1 MSERHDLDAIEQPSV
16 PHDVRRLLAIILLL
30 VTTPCIAEVRRRA
43 AQPPGFSVFQTPD
56 ASAVLVAA
64 PDGSI
69 WFAGADVGTIAVDG
83 RLKLVAGGVNCSVGP
98 VVRSDDALV
107 CLSRSATEDVLRV
120 VRPSGQIDTVSLGAF
135 VGAGSLVAA
144 PDGTIMF
151 IERNTRRIGRLTL
164 DGVVNRIELPRA
176 IVPEILAVAS
186 DGTVWFIAGP
196 TLVRMIADGTYDVF
210 RDDALF
216 ERRHPGAGFSGLVAG
231 SDGTLW
237 LSIPTESRT
246 SGYHRTGA
254 IVAFTPDGSFHE
266 ELVINSPTLMAT
278 APDASVWF
286 IQDVAPGFEP
296 TYIPELVHFVRQS
309 EPRTFYV
316 PYAFWPVH
324 VFSLA
329 VDSQNRPWL
338 ALTDSIAGPRIAVL
352 R

>member
-1 MSERHDLDAIEQPSV
+1 
-16 PHDVRRLLAIILLL
+16 
-30 VTTPCIAEVRRRA
+30 
-43 AQPPGFSVFQTPD
+43 
-56 ASAVLVAA
+56 VLVAA

-83 RLKLVAGGVNCSVGP
+83 RLTLVASGVNCSSGP

-107 CLSRSATEDVLRV
+107 CLSRSGTEDVLRV
-120 VRPSGQIDTVSLGAF
+120 VRPSRQIETVSLGAF
-135 VGAGSLVAA
+135 VGAGSLIAA

-151 IERNTRRIGRLTL
+151 IENHTRRLGRLTQ
-164 DGVVNRIELPRA
+164 DGVVTHIELPEA
-176 IVPEILAVAS
+176 IVPNKLAVSS
-186 DGTVWFIAGP
+186 DGAVWFIAGP
-196 TLVRMIADGTYDVF
+196 TLVRMNAEGTYDVF

-216 ERRHPGAGFSGLVAG
+216 EGRHPGAGFAGLVAG

-266 ELVINSPTLMAT
+266 ELVINSPTLLAA

-286 IQDVAPGFEP
+286 IQDVAPGFDP
-296 TYIPELVHFVRQS
+296 IYIPELVHFVRHS

-316 PYAFWPVH
+316 PHAFWPVH
-324 VFSLA
+324 VFALA

-338 ALTDSIAGPRIAVL
+338 ALTDSIAGPRFAVL

>member
-1 MSERHDLDAIEQPSV
+1 
-16 PHDVRRLLAIILLL
+16 
-30 VTTPCIAEVRRRA
+30 
-43 AQPPGFSVFQTPD
+43 
-56 ASAVLVAA
+56 
-64 PDGSI
+64 
-69 WFAGADVGTIAVDG
+69 
-83 RLKLVAGGVNCSVGP
+83 
-98 VVRSDDALV
+98 
-107 CLSRSATEDVLRV
+107 
-120 VRPSGQIDTVSLGAF
+120 
-135 VGAGSLVAA
+135 
-144 PDGTIMF
+144 MF
-151 IERNTRRIGRLTL
+151 IESHTRRIGRLTQDGQITYIEL
-164 DGVVNRIELPRA
+164 PQAIEPGVLAAASDGVV
-176 IVPEILAVAS
+176 
-186 DGTVWFIAGP
+186 WFVAGP

-216 ERRHPGAGFSGLVAG
+216 EGRHPGAGFTGLVAG

-266 ELVINSPTLMAT
+266 ELVINSPTLLA
-278 APDASVWF
+278 AASDASVWF
-286 IQDVAPGFEP
+286 IQDVAPGFDP
-296 TYIPELVHFVRQS
+296 IYIPELVHFVRQS

-316 PYAFWPVH
+316 PSAFWPVH